1 MSDQNS
7 SNVYNRRVPWGAHLI
22 VSLVILAIAFM
33 GVKAMFSAKPEAKR
47 WGGNKPAPSVAVE
60 TAPLNTRDYQVWI
73 DSYGTVEPLTQTEL
87 VAEVTGRVVSVS
99 SNIRA
104 GGQFNEGDVLV
115 QLDDRDFKVEVD
127 IAASDAA
134 QANVAYLQE
143 LAEADLAAKD
153 WNKAPENETARLLAL
168 RKPQVA
174 AAKAALDA
182 ANARLARAKLNLER
196 TRIKAPFD
204 GMVLTQSIDIGQV
217 VNSTQTIAT
226 IYSTDAVEVRLPVK
240 LSELDYLTLTEGNK
254 SSEKVNVALYGEL
267 GSRTYQWNG
276 TVVRSEGAFDA
287 ATRTLFVVAQIDDP
301 FTNLPQR
308 PAIRVGQFLRAQI
321 QGETLNDVFV
331 IPRKAISQDY
341 TVSVMV
347 DNTLR
352 KRQVAPLWTDKDA
365 VVVGMSS
372 QAPLQIGDRLILT
385 PVSNLP
391 DGTRIKA
398 LNDGDVPEQRERIAG
413 AGKEQQ
419 AAASQTASSQ

>member
-7 SNVYNRRVPWGAHLI
+7 SNVYNHRVPWVAHLV
-22 VSLVILAIAFM
+22 VSLVILAVAFM

-60 TAPLNTRDYQVWI
+60 TAPLTTRDYQVWI

-153 WNKAPENETARLLAL
+153 WNKAPKNETARLLAL